1 MKPLRPLKSARR
13 LLSSCL
19 LLVCPLLLGGCAKKE
34 AAPETIASA
43 TDGLPNRLPG
53 LTRLTRFSG
62 CAGIPGPTQ
71 TGEPLLAD
79 DRNSARLAIR
89 SVERL
94 PEKTLL
100 NLVVYAGAEPVEF
113 SLPLYSLSRG
123 RWLLEEPDPKEQAR
137 DNPDRVYLVD
147 QDCREY
153 RLNDVEFQQRRTKP
167 GIIRLAANHA
177 VEGSIRFPPLSPSA
191 TFGILIYGRH
201 RIPVVFL

>member
-1 MKPLRPLKSARR
+1 MSP
-13 LLSSCL
+13 CL

-34 AAPETIASA
+34 APPEAIGSA
-43 TDGLPNRLPG
+43 TDGLPNRLP
-53 LTRLTRFSG
+53 RLTGLSG

-71 TGEPLLAD
+71 SGAPLLAH

-100 NLVVYAGAEPVEF
+100 NLVVYAGAEPVDF

-123 RWLLEEPDPKEQAR
+123 RWLLEEPDPKEPAR
-137 DNPDRVYLVD
+137 ANPDRVYLID

-167 GIIRLAANHA
+167 GKIRLAANQA

-191 TFGILIYGRH
+191 TFGILIYGRQ